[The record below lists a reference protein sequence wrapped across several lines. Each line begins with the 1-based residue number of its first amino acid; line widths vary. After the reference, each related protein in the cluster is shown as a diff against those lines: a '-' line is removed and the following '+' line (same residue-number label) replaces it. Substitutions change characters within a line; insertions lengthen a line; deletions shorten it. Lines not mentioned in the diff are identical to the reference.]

1 MKPNAIFLLLGV
13 LGLCACGGGGK
24 ASGELP
30 EPITLHAD
38 SIAVEQILAPQQI
51 AVRGDVALILSQK
64 TDTVFYAYGLPDFRF
79 LYKQGVI
86 GQGPD
91 DFSYP
96 TICPYPSDSIFAV
109 SQIMKNEVGL
119 YRIDREGFSEHKTLR
134 SGKSGIRM
142 MVNDSIA
149 VVAENF
155 WGQASLQPRLYVYNL
170 STGERTDSIPLQTYK
185 GTIRLGTN
193 ISSLVNDYLCV
204 GYGSHLV
211 LAYSLM
217 DRMEFYQI
225 TPQGKAVFEQAVG
238 TEEHLSETLK
248 KYAEQQKSFDKMQ
261 NFENTPMYYLFV
273 AYATKDHLF
282 IRNFSGRTPLQWQQ
296 QGKDGTLGLPLDVYT
311 WEGKLVAR
319 LQLPAEGPFAVSEKY
334 RKIYLID
341 SEKDFEYVYTFSYDF

>member
-13 LGLCACGGGGK
+13 LGLCACGGEGK

-30 EPITLHAD
+30 EPITLQAD

-86 GQGPD
+86 GEGPD

-96 TICPYPSDSIFAV
+96 AICPYPSDSIFAV

-142 MVNDSIA
+142 MVNDSIT

-261 NFENTPMYYLFV
+261 NFENTICV
-273 AYATKDHLF
+273 
-282 IRNFSGRTPLQWQQ
+282 
-296 QGKDGTLGLPLDVYT
+296 
-311 WEGKLVAR
+311 
-319 LQLPAEGPFAVSEKY
+319 
-334 RKIYLID
+334 
-341 SEKDFEYVYTFSYDF
+341 